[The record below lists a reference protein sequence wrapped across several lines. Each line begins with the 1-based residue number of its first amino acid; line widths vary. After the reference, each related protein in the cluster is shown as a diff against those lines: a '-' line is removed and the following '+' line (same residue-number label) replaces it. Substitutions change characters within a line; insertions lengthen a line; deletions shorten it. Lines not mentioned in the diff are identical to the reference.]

1 MRRFLLGCCL
11 ALFCFCAAIPVAAQN
26 SVHDVDIT
34 VTLDTDGSAR
44 IREVWDMTLSRG
56 TEVYLGRENLGDI
69 KILDLTVSDETGETY
84 HTDRSW
90 DTDRSFEKK
99 KNHCGLNSISGGY
112 EICWGI
118 GEYGHRTYTVDYT
131 LTNLVKSL
139 DDYDMIHYQFYTPND
154 FRGEHVKVTIEK
166 PGFVMDTLT
175 RIWAF
180 GFDGYIWREDGRVI
194 AESENPLEPSYS
206 IIVLMRFD
214 KGTFD
219 SKSVQERSFQT
230 VLDRA
235 LEGADEP
242 DVPMSRAEE
251 IFYEVMGFLFFMG
264 MVLLPFIPF
273 IIRRVQRRRAKK
285 NAFGTLSLAGIP
297 WSRDIPYGSD
307 ILMNYYV
314 VSTSQELKTK
324 KNSVASAMILH
335 MLNAGVLE
343 ATRDLASGKVEI
355 RFRPDNSAGFKQL
368 DHTEEQLWK
377 YMYEASGENHVLE
390 EKEFSNWAKKHNSTL
405 VLWTTRVKND
415 GLTKL
420 KSARYYDSGKYTAQ
434 GQQENCK
441 IVGFKKFLEDTTLIK
456 QRTTPEVALWR
467 DYLIFASL
475 FGIADKVAKELKDI
489 DPVVFEQA
497 CSMSYNDMT
506 NVIYL
511 TRSYADVLTR
521 YSTPPTPSYSGG
533 SSLGGFSRSG
543 GGGHSSFGG
552 GGGFSGGGHSG
563 VR

>member
-1 MRRFLLGCCL
+1 MKHAIQVFTLAFAFLLAVGT
-11 ALFCFCAAIPVAAQN
+11 AGAQN
-26 SVHDVDIT
+26 KVHDVNIT
-34 VTLDTDGSAR
+34 VTLATDGSAQ

-84 HTDRSW
+84 QTDRSW
-90 DTDRSFEKK
+90 DTERSFERKK
-99 KNHCGLNSISGGY
+99 GHCGLNSISGGY

-154 FRGEHVKVTIEK
+154 FEGEHVKVSISK
-166 PGFVMDTLT
+166 PGYEIDTLT

-180 GFDGYIWREDGRVI
+180 GYDGYIWREDGSVF
-194 AESENPLEPSYS
+194 AESENPLEPNHS

-214 KGTFD
+214 KGIFD
-219 SKSVQERSFQT
+219 SKSVQERPFSA

-242 DVPMSRAEE
+242 DVPMSKAEE
-251 IFYEVMGFLFFMG
+251 ALYTIIGFIFFVG
-264 MVLLPFIPF
+264 MCLLPFIPL
-273 IIRRVQRRRAKK
+273 IIHRIEKRKK
-285 NAFGTLSLAGIP
+285 KKDMFGTLSLSSIP
-297 WSRDIPYGSD
+297 WSREVPYDGD
-307 ILMNYYV
+307 ILKNYYV
-314 VSTSQELKTK
+314 ISNAPDLKGK

-335 MLNAGVLE
+335 MLQEGCLE
-343 ATRDLASGKVEI
+343 AMKDLSSGKVNI
-355 RFRPDNSAGFKQL
+355 YFKPDSPGFRKLS
-368 DHTEEQLWK
+368 HEEESLWK
-377 YMYEASGENHVLE
+377 YMYEASGKNHILE
-390 EKEFSNWAKKHNSTL
+390 EKEFSTWAKNHNSTL
-405 VLWTTRVKND
+405 ARWTTTVKNG
-415 GLTKL
+415 GLSHLRPT
-420 KSARYYDSGKYTAQ
+420 YYGNGKFTDA
-434 GQQENCK
+434 GRTENCK

-456 QRTTPEVALWR
+456 QRTTPEVTLWR

-475 FGIADKVAKELKDI
+475 IGIADKVAKELKDI
-489 DPVVFEQA
+489 DPVVFEKVY
-497 CSMSYNDMT
+497 SMPYNDMSS
-506 NVIYL
+506 VLYL
-511 TRSYADVLTR
+511 TNSYANVLSR
-521 YSTPPTPSYSGG
+521 YAYTPTSSYSGG
-533 SSLGGFSRSG
+533 SLGGFSRSG

>member
-1 MRRFLLGCCL
+1 MKIHRLIL
-11 ALFCFCAAIPVAAQN
+11 AVIVALSCSVPPVIAQN
-26 SVHDVDIT
+26 KVHDVDIQ
-34 VTLDTDGSAR
+34 VTLDTDGTAH

-84 HTDRSW
+84 QTDRSW
-90 DTDRSFEKK
+90 NTDRSFEQK

-118 GEYGHRTYTVDYT
+118 GDYGHRTYTVDYT

-154 FRGEHVKVTIEK
+154 FQGEHVKVTIEK

-180 GFDGYIWREDGRVI
+180 GYDGYIWREDGKVI
-194 AESENPLEPSYS
+194 AESENPLEPSHS
-206 IIVLMRFD
+206 IIVLLRFD

-219 SKSVQERSFQT
+219 SKSVQERPFSV

-242 DVPMSRAEE
+242 DVPMSKAEE
-251 IFYEVMGFLFFMG
+251 ALYTILGAIFFFG
-264 MVLLPFIPF
+264 MIMLPFIPL
-273 IIRRVQRRRAKK
+273 IIRAVYKRRQKK
-285 NAFGTLSLAGIP
+285 NTFGTLKLSSIP
-297 WSRDIPYGSD
+297 WSRDLPYDGD
-307 ILMNYYV
+307 ILRNYYV
-314 VSTSQELKTK
+314 ISTSSDLKTK

-335 MLNAGVLE
+335 MLQAGVLE
-343 ATRDLASGKVEI
+343 ARRDLATGKVEI
-355 RFRPDNSAGFKQL
+355 RFNPDSSGFKEL
-368 DHTEEQLWK
+368 DHTEESLWK
-377 YMYEASGENHVLE
+377 YMYEASGKNHVLE
-390 EKEFSNWAKKHNSTL
+390 EKEFSTWAKSHTSSL
-405 VLWTTRVKND
+405 YSWTSRVKSS
-415 GLTKL
+415 GLSSLKTKG
-420 KSARYYDSGKYTAQ
+420 YYDAGKYTEK
-434 GQQENCK
+434 GRTENRK

-475 FGIADKVAKELKDI
+475 IGIADKVAKELKDI
-489 DPVVFEQA
+489 DPVMFEKV
-497 CSMSYNDMT
+497 CSMNYNDMS
-506 NVIYL
+506 NVLYL
-511 TRSYADVLTR
+511 TRSYADALSR
-521 YSTPPTPSYSGG
+521 YATPPVSSYSGGG

>member
-1 MRRFLLGCCL
+1 MKRLSWIFALVLACL
-11 ALFCFCAAIPVAAQN
+11 TALPAAAQN
-26 SVHDVDIT
+26 QVHDVDIT
-34 VTLDTDGSAR
+34 VTLDTDGSAKV
-44 IREVWDMTLSRG
+44 REVWDMTLSRG

-69 KILDLTVSDETGETY
+69 KILDLTVSDETGEVYT
-84 HTDRSW
+84 TDRSW
-90 DTDRSFEKK
+90 DTDRSFERK

-118 GEYGHRTYTVDYT
+118 GEYGRRTYTVDYT

-154 FRGEHVKVTIEK
+154 FRGEHVKVTLEK

-175 RIWAF
+175 RIWGF
-180 GFDGYIWREDGRVI
+180 GYDGYIWREDGKVI
-194 AESENPLEPSYS
+194 AESENPLEPDHSV
-206 IIVLMRFD
+206 IVLMRFD

-219 SKSVQERSFQT
+219 SQSVQERPFSA

-242 DVPMSRAEE
+242 DVPMSKAQETLYAILGF
-251 IFYEVMGFLFFMG
+251 IFFFG
-264 MVLLPFIPF
+264 MCLLPVLPFIF
-273 IIRRVQRRRAKK
+273 YRLQKRKQKK
-285 NAFGTLSLAGIP
+285 NTFGTRKLSTIP

-307 ILMNYYV
+307 ILKNYYV
-314 VSTSQELKTK
+314 VSTSPDLKTK

-335 MLNAGVLE
+335 MLQVGALT
-343 ATRDLASGKVEI
+343 ASRDLATGKVEI
-355 RFRPDNSAGFKQL
+355 RFNPDNFNAFKQL
-368 DHTEEQLWK
+368 DHTEESLWK
-377 YMYEASGENHVLE
+377 FMYEASGENKVLE
-390 EKEFSNWAKKHNSTL
+390 EKEFSKWAKSHNGTL
-405 VLWTTRVKND
+405 VNWTSRVKSS
-415 GLTKL
+415 GLSKL
-420 KSARYYDSGKYTAQ
+420 KGGGYYDAGKYTSR
-434 GQQENCK
+434 GQTENRK
-441 IVGFKKFLEDTTLIK
+441 IVGFRKFLEDTTLIK

-489 DPVVFEQA
+489 DPVMFEKA
-497 CSMSYNDMT
+497 CSMNYNDMS

-511 TRSYADVLTR
+511 TRSYADTLAR
-521 YSTPPTPSYSGG
+521 YATPPTPSYSGG
-533 SSLGGFSRSG
+533 SLGGFSRSG